1 MKGVISLALV
11 VCLLIA
17 SAPAPAA
24 AEEVSVWFP
33 SCGPVQS
40 RNTSHQFGSFNYI
53 EYIVE
58 TVGVFDICGRW
69 MVLVE
74 ASMPGIAN
82 SGLSSAG
89 FMYAVAR
96 RQIPVPAYGRQYQ
109 TNGKHYVSGS
119 IPSFSDGGW
128 YLVGDTASF
137 AVANA
142 PQATSDPALDC
153 FNNDG
158 VWRDTWCDFK
168 PSSPIIVDSAR
179 NGYAL
184 TSVSNG
190 VRFDLD
196 VDGLAELVAWT
207 DVNSDDEFLVMDR
220 NGNGVI
226 DDGSEMFG
234 DHTPAY
240 PFGAPVTTA
249 NGFEALK
256 FLESPSWGA
265 SRTDGAVGI
274 GDAPFARLQL
284 WRDANHNGL
293 SEPEEL
299 RSAAGAGVQGIST
312 DYKEKKRRDRFG
324 NEFRQRGTIFWTDGH
339 DFVYDIWLQS
349 RD

>member
-11 VCLLIA
+11 VCLLSA

-24 AEEVSVWFP
+24 AEEVSFTFP

-40 RNTSHQFGSFNYI
+40 RNTSHQFGPFNFI

-96 RQIPVPAYGRQYQ
+96 RQIPVPVYGRRYQ
-109 TNGKHYVSGS
+109 TNGMHYASGS
-119 IPSFSDGGW
+119 VPGLTNGGW
-128 YLVGDTASF
+128 YLVGSTAST
-137 AVANA
+137 AVAYA
-142 PQATSDPALDC
+142 PQASNDPAFDC
-153 FNNDG
+153 FSNDG

-184 TSVSNG
+184 TSVSDG

-196 VDGLAELVAWT
+196 ADGILELVAWT
-207 DVNSDDEFLVMDR
+207 GADADDEFLVMDR
-220 NGNGVI
+220 NGNGTI
-226 DDGSEMFG
+226 DDGSELFG

-240 PFGAPVTTA
+240 PSGRVVTTA

-256 FLESPSWGA
+256 FLESPSWGV
-265 SRTDGAVGI
+265 SRMDGAVGI
-274 GDAPFARLQL
+274 GDAGFARLQL

-293 SEPEEL
+293 SEPDEL
-299 RSAAGAGVQGIST
+299 RSAADAGVRGIST
-312 DYKEKKRRDRFG
+312 DYKEKKRRDQHG
-324 NEFRQRGTIFWTDGH
+324 NEFRQRGTILWADGR